1 MSAPAAAA
9 KRFTSAYRRAGLT
22 YLDTLVRARLLL
34 VPAFFVQALGPH
46 VALQAPTA
54 TSSAALPAP
63 PPLPPPAPRSPHNAH
78 PLLPPLQASAS
89 TALRKVLK
97 EPQRTEAMARSHFR
111 YREFEFHDGKEGNPV
126 EFFTDPV
133 RLLRP

>member
-1 MSAPAAAA
+1 MGGQRWAGASRACKAPTLRLPAA
-9 KRFTSAYRRAGLT
+9 
-22 YLDTLVRARLLL
+22 LL
-34 VPAFFVQALGPH
+34 
-46 VALQAPTA
+46 
-54 TSSAALPAP
+54 AP
-63 PPLPPPAPRSPHNAH
+63 PPLPPPAPPLTKQPA

-133 RLLRP
+133 RRLSRP